1 MFNSL
6 IENIMEIYVICESG
20 ELMYPI
26 GFRTKEQAEETIKTS
41 ENRGLYVD
49 KIKVVDKII
58 DLDTMYP

>member
-1 MFNSL
+1 
-6 IENIMEIYVICESG
+6 MEIYVICESG